1 MPFKTLWYKLDSVV
15 ITVLNELLSV
25 NGNFESTVTIHVKSS
40 LLMLNILVIMTHR
53 RVINTAGGQRFTCS
67 LVQGDLI
74 GTSQSD
80 FLLLEP
86 RTKVKKSTINGKDWN
101 EL

>member
-1 MPFKTLWYKLDSVV
+1 MA
-15 ITVLNELLSV
+15 ITVLNELLSIKC
-25 NGNFESTVTIHVKSS
+25 NFESTGTIHVKSS
-40 LLMLNILVIMTHR
+40 RLMLNIVIMTHR
-53 RVINTAGGQRFTCS
+53 RVINTAGGQRFTCN

-86 RTKVKKSTINGKDWN
+86 RTINGND
-101 EL
+101 

>member
-1 MPFKTLWYKLDSVV
+1 MV
-15 ITVLNELLSV
+15 
-25 NGNFESTVTIHVKSS
+25 
-40 LLMLNILVIMTHR
+40 NILVIMTHR

-80 FLLLEP
+80 FLFLEP
-86 RTKVKKSTINGKDWN
+86 RTKVKEKKAPLMAKIEMNFKWTLINILTIMTEMTQSPIQSKMCMSMHFVNS
-101 EL
+101 

>member
-1 MPFKTLWYKLDSVV
+1 
-15 ITVLNELLSV
+15 
-25 NGNFESTVTIHVKSS
+25 
-40 LLMLNILVIMTHR
+40 MLNILVIMTHR

-86 RTKVKKSTINGKDWN
+86 RTKVKKAPLMEKIEMNSKWTLINIETIMTEMTQSPIQSKMCMSMHVVNS
-101 EL
+101 